1 MMAPPSRISS
11 AMRARPAPAFATT
24 AAARSWRAK
33 RRWKKFCALP
43 ARTRRAPMG
52 AFEYTALDA
61 QGRERKGLI
70 EGDTP
75 KHVRQL
81 LREKQLL
88 PMDIQETAAQELK
101 QSRRRRFMRRGLSSL
116 DLALLPRQ
124 LATLL
129 RSGLPLEE
137 TLQAVAEQTEKP
149 RVQRIVLGVRSKVVE
164 GHPLADGLRDF
175 PQAFPEIYRATVS
188 AGEQSGKLDSV
199 LERLSDYTESRQVM
213 GQQVSNALVY
223 PIVLMVLSFGIVSF
237 LLAYVVPQVVAV
249 FQSSNQELPI
259 ATKIL
264 IGMSDGIRHYWFYG
278 LIVVGAVVWGFLRWL
293 KNPEARLRFDRFL
306 LRLPVAG
313 RLIRGLNTGRFSRT
327 FSILTASAV
336 PVLEALRISAEV
348 VTNLPMKRAVE
359 EAALRVR
366 EGAPIGRSLA
376 ARKLFPPMMIHLI
389 SSGES
394 SGELEKML
402 ERAATNQEREMDGLL
417 SNMTN
422 LLGPLMVVFM
432 GGIVMFIV
440 IALLLPIF
448 QLNDLVK

>member
-1 MMAPPSRISS
+1 MA
-11 AMRARPAPAFATT
+11 
-24 AAARSWRAK
+24 
-33 RRWKKFCALP
+33 
-43 ARTRRAPMG
+43 TR
-52 AFEYTALDA
+52 
-61 QGRERKGLI
+61 
-70 EGDTP
+70 
-75 KHVRQL
+75 
-81 LREKQLL
+81 
-88 PMDIQETAAQELK
+88 
-101 QSRRRRFMRRGLSSL
+101 
-116 DLALLPRQ
+116 
-124 LATLL
+124 
-129 RSGLPLEE
+129 
-137 TLQAVAEQTEKP
+137 
-149 RVQRIVLGVRSKVVE
+149 
-164 GHPLADGLRDF
+164 
-175 PQAFPEIYRATVS
+175 
-188 AGEQSGKLDSV
+188 
-199 LERLSDYTESRQVM
+199 
-213 GQQVSNALVY
+213 
-223 PIVLMVLSFGIVSF
+223 
-237 LLAYVVPQVVAV
+237 
-249 FQSSNQELPI
+249 
-259 ATKIL
+259 IL
-264 IGMSDGIRHYWFYG
+264 IGMSDLIRHYWFYG
-278 LIVVGAVVWGFLRWL
+278 LIVMGAVVWGFMRWL
-293 KNPEARLRFDRFL
+293 KGPDARLRFDRLL

-348 VTNLPMKRAVE
+348 VTNMPMKQAVE

>member
-1 MMAPPSRISS
+1 
-11 AMRARPAPAFATT
+11 
-24 AAARSWRAK
+24 
-33 RRWKKFCALP
+33 
-43 ARTRRAPMG
+43 MG
-52 AFEYTALDA
+52 AFEYVALDP

-81 LREKQLL
+81 LRDKQLL
-88 PMDIQETAAQELK
+88 PIEILEAAQREHK
-101 QSRRRRFMRRGLSSL
+101 QSRSRRPFMRRGLSSL
-116 DLALLPRQ
+116 DLALLTRQ

-137 TLQAVAEQTEKP
+137 TLQAVAEQTEKA

-188 AGEQSGKLDSV
+188 AGEQSGKLDQV

-223 PIVLMVLSFGIVSF
+223 PIVLLVLSCGILSL
-237 LLAYVVPQVVAV
+237 LLACVVPQVVAV
-249 FQSSNQELPI
+249 FQSSNQELPM

-264 IGMSDGIRHYWFYG
+264 IGMSDLIRHYWVYA
-278 LIVVGAVVWGFLRWL
+278 LIVIGAMVWGFLRWL

-313 RLIRGLNTGRFSRT
+313 RLIRGLNTGRFSRP
-327 FSILTASAV
+327 FSLLTGSAV
-336 PVLEALRISAEV
+336 PVLGALRITAEV
-348 VTNLPMKRAVE
+348 VTTLPMKRAVE

-366 EGAPIGRSLA
+366 EGAPSGRSLA

-417 SNMTN
+417 STMTN

-432 GGIVMFIV
+432 GAVVMFIV

>member
-1 MMAPPSRISS
+1 
-11 AMRARPAPAFATT
+11 
-24 AAARSWRAK
+24 
-33 RRWKKFCALP
+33 
-43 ARTRRAPMG
+43 MG

-61 QGRERKGLI
+61 QGKERKGLI

-88 PMDIQETAAQELK
+88 PVDIQEAAQSEQK
-101 QSRRRRFMRRGLSSL
+101 RSTRRLFVRRGLSTL
-116 DLALLPRQ
+116 DLALLTRQ
-124 LATLL
+124 MATLL

-149 RVQRIVLGVRSKVVE
+149 RVQRIILGVRSKVVE
-164 GHPLADGLRDF
+164 GHPLADGLGDF
-175 PQAFPEIYRATVS
+175 PQAFPEIYRATVA

-223 PIVLMVLSFGIVSF
+223 PIVLMVLSFAIVSF

-249 FQSSNQELPI
+249 FESGHQELPL
-259 ATKIL
+259 ATRIL
-264 IGMSDGIRHYWFYG
+264 IGASDLVRHYWVYG
-278 LIVVGAVVWGFLRWL
+278 LIVIGAAIWGFNRWL
-293 KNPEARLRFDRFL
+293 RSEGARARYHQFL
-306 LRLPVAG
+306 LRVPLAG
-313 RLIRGLNTGRFSRT
+313 KLIRGLNTARFART

-336 PVLEALRISAEV
+336 PVLEALKISADV
-348 VTNLPMKRAVE
+348 VNNLPMKYAVVD
-359 EAALRVR
+359 AALRVR
-366 EGAPIGRSLA
+366 EGAPIGKSLA
-376 ARKLFPPMMIHLI
+376 ARKIFPPMMIHLI

-402 ERAATNQEREMDGLL
+402 ERAASNQEREMDGLL
-417 SNMTN
+417 ATMTN
-422 LLGPLMVVFM
+422 LLGPFMVVFM
-432 GGIVMFIV
+432 GAVVMFIV

>member
-1 MMAPPSRISS
+1 
-11 AMRARPAPAFATT
+11 
-24 AAARSWRAK
+24 
-33 RRWKKFCALP
+33 
-43 ARTRRAPMG
+43 MG
-52 AFEYTALDA
+52 AFEYVALDP
-61 QGRERKGLI
+61 QGKERKGLI

-81 LREKQLL
+81 LRDKQLL
-88 PMDIQETAAQELK
+88 PIEILEAAQREQK
-101 QSRRRRFMRRGLSSL
+101 QNRSHRPFMRRGLSSL
-116 DLALLPRQ
+116 DLALLTRQ

-137 TLQAVAEQTEKP
+137 TLQAVAEQTEKA
-149 RVQRIVLGVRSKVVE
+149 RVQRIILGVRSKVVE

-199 LERLSDYTESRQVM
+199 LERLADYTESRQVM
-213 GQQVSNALVY
+213 GQQVSHALVY
-223 PIVLMVLSFGIVSF
+223 PIVLLVLSFAIVSF

-249 FQSSNQELPI
+249 FESGHQELPL
-259 ATKIL
+259 ATRIL
-264 IGMSDGIRHYWFYG
+264 IGASDLVRHYWVYG
-278 LIVVGAVVWGFLRWL
+278 VIVIAGVLWGFSRWV
-293 KNPEARLRFDRFL
+293 KGPEARLKVDRFL
-306 LRLPVAG
+306 LRLPLAG
-313 RLIRGLNTGRFSRT
+313 KLIRGVNTARFART

-348 VTNLPMKRAVE
+348 VNNMPMRNGVE

-366 EGAPIGRSLA
+366 EGAPIGKSLA

-402 ERAATNQEREMDGLL
+402 ERAASNQEREMDGLL
-417 SNMTN
+417 STLTN

-432 GGIVMFIV
+432 GAVVMFIV

>member
-1 MMAPPSRISS
+1 MA
-11 AMRARPAPAFATT
+11 
-24 AAARSWRAK
+24 
-33 RRWKKFCALP
+33 
-43 ARTRRAPMG
+43 
-52 AFEYTALDA
+52 AFEYIALDA

-81 LREKQLL
+81 LREKHLL
-88 PMDIQETAAQELK
+88 PMEIQETAQQELK
-101 QSRRRRFMRRGLSSL
+101 AKRRRGLMRRGLSTL
-116 DLALLPRQ
+116 DLALLTRQ

-129 RSGLPLEE
+129 KSGLPLEE
-137 TLQAVAEQTEKP
+137 SLQAVAEQTEKP

-164 GHPLADGLRDF
+164 GHPLADGLKDF
-175 PQAFPEIYRATVS
+175 PNAFPEIYRATVS

-223 PIVLMVLSFGIVSF
+223 PIVLLVLSFAIVSF

-249 FQSSNQELPI
+249 FESGHQELPFATRLLI
-259 ATKIL
+259 A
-264 IGMSDGIRHYWFYG
+264 MSDLVRLYWVYAV
-278 LIVVGAVVWGFLRWL
+278 IVIAVATWGFLRWL
-293 KNPEARLRFDRFL
+293 KSPEARLRFDRVML
-306 LRLPVAG
+306 KVPLAG
-313 RLIRGLNTGRFSRT
+313 KLIRGVNTARFSRT

-348 VTNLPMKRAVE
+348 VNSLPMKQAVE

-366 EGAPIGRSLA
+366 EGAAIGKSLA
-376 ARKLFPPMMIHLI
+376 ARKVFPPMMIHLI

-417 SNMTN
+417 STMTN
-422 LLGPLMVVFM
+422 LLGPFMVVFM
-432 GGIVMFIV
+432 GGVVMFIV

>member
-1 MMAPPSRISS
+1 
-11 AMRARPAPAFATT
+11 
-24 AAARSWRAK
+24 
-33 RRWKKFCALP
+33 
-43 ARTRRAPMG
+43 MG

-81 LREKQLL
+81 LRDKQLL

-101 QSRRRRFMRRGLSSL
+101 QSRRRRFLRRGLSSL
-116 DLALLPRQ
+116 DLAMLTRQ

-149 RVQRIVLGVRSKVVE
+149 RVQRIILGVRSKVVE

-188 AGEQSGKLDSV
+188 AGEQSGKLDQV

-223 PIVLMVLSFGIVSF
+223 PIVLLVLSFGIVSF

-249 FQSSNQELPI
+249 FQSSNQELPV

-264 IGMSDGIRHYWFYG
+264 IGMSDGIRHYWVYG
-278 LIVVGAVVWGFLRWL
+278 LIAAGAVVWGFLRWL

-432 GGIVMFIV
+432 GGVVMFIV

>member
-1 MMAPPSRISS
+1 V
-11 AMRARPAPAFATT
+11 
-24 AAARSWRAK
+24 
-33 RRWKKFCALP
+33 
-43 ARTRRAPMG
+43 G

-81 LREKQLL
+81 LRDKQLL

-101 QSRRRRFMRRGLSSL
+101 KSRRRRFMRRGLSSL
-116 DLALLPRQ
+116 DLAMLTRQ

-149 RVQRIVLGVRSKVVE
+149 RVQRIILGVRSKVVE

-188 AGEQSGKLDSV
+188 AGEQSGKLDQV

-223 PIVLMVLSFGIVSF
+223 PIVLLVLSFGIVSF

-249 FQSSNQELPI
+249 FQSSNQELPV
-259 ATKIL
+259 ATRIL
-264 IGMSDGIRHYWFYG
+264 IGMSDGIRHYWVYG
-278 LIVVGAVVWGFLRWL
+278 LIVMGAVVWGFMRWL
-293 KNPEARLRFDRFL
+293 KAPEARLRFDRFL

-348 VTNLPMKRAVE
+348 VTNMPMKQAVE

-432 GGIVMFIV
+432 GGVVMFIV

>member
-1 MMAPPSRISS
+1 
-11 AMRARPAPAFATT
+11 
-24 AAARSWRAK
+24 
-33 RRWKKFCALP
+33 
-43 ARTRRAPMG
+43 MG
-52 AFEYTALDA
+52 AFEYVALDP
-61 QGRERKGLI
+61 QGKERKGLI
-70 EGDTP
+70 EGDTA

-81 LREKQLL
+81 LRDKQLL
-88 PMDIQETAAQELK
+88 PLEILEAAQREQK
-101 QSRRRRFMRRGLSSL
+101 QSRSRRPFVRRGLSSL
-116 DLALLPRQ
+116 DLALLTRQ

-137 TLQAVAEQTEKP
+137 TLQAVAEQTEKA

-199 LERLSDYTESRQVM
+199 LERLADYTESRQVM
-213 GQQVSNALVY
+213 GQQVSHALVY
-223 PIVLMVLSFGIVSF
+223 PIVLLVLSFAIVSF

-249 FQSSNQELPI
+249 FESGHQELPL
-259 ATKIL
+259 ATRIL
-264 IGMSDGIRHYWFYG
+264 IGASDLVRHYWIYG
-278 LIVVGAVVWGFLRWL
+278 LIVIGAALWGFGRWV
-293 KNPEARLRFDRFL
+293 KAPEARLKVDRLL
-306 LRLPVAG
+306 LRLPLAG
-313 RLIRGLNTGRFSRT
+313 KLIRGLNTARFSRT

-348 VTNLPMKRAVE
+348 VNNLPMRNAVE

-366 EGAPIGRSLA
+366 EGAPIGKSLA

-389 SSGES
+389 ASGES

-417 SNMTN
+417 STLTN

-432 GGIVMFIV
+432 GAVVMFIV

>member
-1 MMAPPSRISS
+1 
-11 AMRARPAPAFATT
+11 
-24 AAARSWRAK
+24 
-33 RRWKKFCALP
+33 
-43 ARTRRAPMG
+43 
-52 AFEYTALDA
+52 
-61 QGRERKGLI
+61 
-70 EGDTP
+70 
-75 KHVRQL
+75 L
-81 LREKQLL
+81 L
-88 PMDIQETAAQELK
+88 
-101 QSRRRRFMRRGLSSL
+101 
-116 DLALLPRQ
+116 
-124 LATLL
+124 
-129 RSGLPLEE
+129 
-137 TLQAVAEQTEKP
+137 
-149 RVQRIVLGVRSKVVE
+149 
-164 GHPLADGLRDF
+164 
-175 PQAFPEIYRATVS
+175 
-188 AGEQSGKLDSV
+188 
-199 LERLSDYTESRQVM
+199 
-213 GQQVSNALVY
+213 
-223 PIVLMVLSFGIVSF
+223 VLSFGIVSF

-249 FQSSNQELPI
+249 FQSSNQELPM
-259 ATKIL
+259 ATRIL
-264 IGMSDGIRHYWFYG
+264 IGMSDLIRHYWFYG
-278 LIVVGAVVWGFLRWL
+278 LIVMGAVVWGFMRWL
-293 KNPEARLRFDRFL
+293 KAPEARLRFDRFL

-348 VTNLPMKRAVE
+348 VTNMPMKQAVE

>member
-1 MMAPPSRISS
+1 
-11 AMRARPAPAFATT
+11 
-24 AAARSWRAK
+24 
-33 RRWKKFCALP
+33 
-43 ARTRRAPMG
+43 MG
-52 AFEYTALDA
+52 AFVYTALDA
-61 QGRERKGLI
+61 QGKERKGLI
-70 EGDTP
+70 EGDTA

-88 PMDIQETAAQELK
+88 PVEIQEAAQSEQK
-101 QSRRRRFMRRGLSSL
+101 NGTRRMFVRRGISTL
-116 DLALLPRQ
+116 DLALLTRQ

-137 TLQAVAEQTEKP
+137 SLQAVAEQTEKP

-175 PQAFPEIYRATVS
+175 PQAFPEIYRATVA

-223 PIVLMVLSFGIVSF
+223 PIVLMVLSFAIVSF

-249 FQSSNQELPI
+249 FESGHQQLPL
-259 ATKIL
+259 ATRIL
-264 IGMSDGIRHYWFYG
+264 IGASDFVRHYWFYG
-278 LIVVGAVVWGFLRWL
+278 VIVVAALSWGFVRWL
-293 KNPEARLRFDRFL
+293 KPLGNRVRFDRFL
-306 LRLPVAG
+306 LRVPLAG
-313 RLIRGLNTGRFSRT
+313 KLIRGLNTARFART

-336 PVLEALRISAEV
+336 PVLEALKISADV
-348 VTNLPMKRAVE
+348 VNNLPMKQAVVD
-359 EAALRVR
+359 AALRVR

-376 ARKLFPPMMIHLI
+376 ARKVFPPMMIHLI

-402 ERAATNQEREMDGLL
+402 ERAASNQEREMDGLL
-417 SNMTN
+417 STMTS
-422 LLGPLMVVFM
+422 LLGPFMVVFM
-432 GGIVMFIV
+432 GGVVMFIV
-440 IALLLPIF
+440 VALLLPIF

>member
-1 MMAPPSRISS
+1 
-11 AMRARPAPAFATT
+11 
-24 AAARSWRAK
+24 
-33 RRWKKFCALP
+33 
-43 ARTRRAPMG
+43 MG

-70 EGDTP
+70 EGDTA

-81 LREKQLL
+81 LRDKQLL

-101 QSRRRRFMRRGLSSL
+101 QSRRKRFLRRGLSSL
-116 DLALLPRQ
+116 DLALLTRQ

-188 AGEQSGKLDSV
+188 AGEQSGKLDQV
-199 LERLSDYTESRQVM
+199 LERLADYTESRQVM
-213 GQQVSNALVY
+213 GQTVSNALVY
-223 PIVLMVLSFGIVSF
+223 PIVLLVLSFAIVSF

-249 FQSSNQELPI
+249 FQSSNQELPV
-259 ATKIL
+259 ATRIL
-264 IGMSDGIRHYWFYG
+264 IGMSDFIRHYWFYG
-278 LIVVGAVVWGFLRWL
+278 LIVIGAIVWGFMRWL
-293 KNPEARLRFDRFL
+293 KGAEARLRFDRFL
-306 LRLPVAG
+306 LRLPVVG
-313 RLIRGLNTGRFSRT
+313 KLIRGLNTGRFSRT

-348 VTNLPMKRAVE
+348 VTNTPMNKAVE

-402 ERAATNQEREMDGLL
+402 ERAAANQEREMDGLL

>member
-1 MMAPPSRISS
+1 
-11 AMRARPAPAFATT
+11 
-24 AAARSWRAK
+24 
-33 RRWKKFCALP
+33 
-43 ARTRRAPMG
+43 MG

-81 LREKQLL
+81 LRDKQLL
-88 PMDIQETAAQELK
+88 PLDIQETAKQEAK
-101 QSRRRRFMRRGLSSL
+101 QGRRRRFLRRGLSSL
-116 DLALLPRQ
+116 DLALLTRQ

-188 AGEQSGKLDSV
+188 AGEQSGKLDQV

-223 PIVLMVLSFGIVSF
+223 PIVLLVLSFGIVSF

-249 FQSSNQELPI
+249 FESSNQELPV
-259 ATKIL
+259 ATRIL
-264 IGMSDGIRHYWFYG
+264 IDMSDLIRHYWFYA
-278 LIVVGAVVWGFLRWL
+278 LIVIGAVVWGFLRWL
-293 KNPEARLRFDRFL
+293 KSPEARLRFDRFL

-313 RLIRGLNTGRFSRT
+313 KLIRGLNTGRFSRT

-348 VTNLPMKRAVE
+348 VTNMPMKRAVE

-417 SNMTN
+417 ANMTN
-422 LLGPLMVVFM
+422 LLGPMMVVFM
-432 GGIVMFIV
+432 GGVVMFIV
-440 IALLLPIF
+440 VALLLPIF

>member
-1 MMAPPSRISS
+1 
-11 AMRARPAPAFATT
+11 
-24 AAARSWRAK
+24 
-33 RRWKKFCALP
+33 
-43 ARTRRAPMG
+43 MG

-70 EGDTP
+70 EGDTA

-88 PMDIQETAAQELK
+88 PMEIQETAQRELK
-101 QSRRRRFMRRGLSSL
+101 RSRAPGLFRRSLSTL
-116 DLALLPRQ
+116 DLALMTRQ

-137 TLQAVAEQTEKP
+137 SLQAVAEQTEKP
-149 RVQRIVLGVRSKVVE
+149 RVQRIVLGVRGKVVE
-164 GHPLADGLRDF
+164 GHPLAEGLRDF

-188 AGEQSGKLDSV
+188 AGEQSGKLDQV

-223 PIVLMVLSFGIVSF
+223 PIVLLVLSFAIVSF

-249 FQSSNQELPI
+249 FESGHQELPL
-259 ATKIL
+259 ATRVL
-264 IGMSDGIRHYWFYG
+264 IGTSDLIRNYWYYA
-278 LIVVGAVVWGFLRWL
+278 IVVIGIGTWAFLRWL
-293 KNPEARLRFDRFL
+293 KAPEARVRFDRFL
-306 LRLPVAG
+306 LRVPLLG
-313 RLIRGLNTGRFSRT
+313 KLIRGLNTARFART

-336 PVLEALRISAEV
+336 PVLEALRISADV
-348 VTNLPMKRAVE
+348 VNNQPMKQAVV

-366 EGAPIGRSLA
+366 EGAPIGKSLA
-376 ARKLFPPMMIHLI
+376 ARKIFPPMMIHLI

-417 SNMTN
+417 STLTN
-422 LLGPLMVVFM
+422 LLGPFMVVFM
-432 GGIVMFIV
+432 GAVVMFIV

>member
-1 MMAPPSRISS
+1 
-11 AMRARPAPAFATT
+11 
-24 AAARSWRAK
+24 
-33 RRWKKFCALP
+33 
-43 ARTRRAPMG
+43 MG

-88 PMDIQETAAQELK
+88 PMDIQETAQQELK
-101 QSRRRRFMRRGLSSL
+101 QSRRKRFLRRGLSSL
-116 DLALLPRQ
+116 DLALLTRQ

-164 GHPLADGLRDF
+164 GHPLAEGLRDF

-188 AGEQSGKLDSV
+188 AGEQSGKLDQV

-213 GQQVSNALVY
+213 GQTVSNALVY
-223 PIVLMVLSFGIVSF
+223 PVVLLVLSFAIVSF

-249 FQSSNQELPI
+249 FESSNQELPV
-259 ATKIL
+259 ATRIL
-264 IGMSDGIRHYWFYG
+264 IGMSDFIRHYWFYG
-278 LIVVGAVVWGFLRWL
+278 LIGIGAVVWGFMRWL
-293 KNPEARLRFDRFL
+293 KSPEARLRFDRFL
-306 LRLPVAG
+306 LRLPVLG

-348 VTNLPMKRAVE
+348 VTNMPMKRAVE

>member
-1 MMAPPSRISS
+1 
-11 AMRARPAPAFATT
+11 
-24 AAARSWRAK
+24 
-33 RRWKKFCALP
+33 
-43 ARTRRAPMG
+43 MG
-52 AFEYTALDA
+52 AFEYVALDTS
-61 QGRERKGLI
+61 GKERKGLI
-70 EGDTP
+70 EGDTA

-81 LREKQLL
+81 LRDKQLL
-88 PMDIQETAAQELK
+88 PIEILEAAQREQK
-101 QSRRRRFMRRGLSSL
+101 QNRSRRPFMRRGLSSL
-116 DLALLPRQ
+116 DLALLTRQ

-164 GHPLADGLRDF
+164 GHP
-175 PQAFPEIYRATVS
+175 QAFPEIYRATVA

-223 PIVLMVLSFGIVSF
+223 PIVLMVLSFAIVSF

-249 FQSSNQELPI
+249 FESGHQELPI
-259 ATKIL
+259 ATRIL
-264 IGMSDGIRHYWFYG
+264 IGMSDLIRHYWFYG
-278 LIVVGAVVWGFLRWL
+278 LLVIGAAIWGFSRWV
-293 KNPEARLRFDRFL
+293 KAPEARYKVDRTMLRTPL
-306 LRLPVAG
+306 LG
-313 RLIRGLNTGRFSRT
+313 KLIRGLNTARFSRT

-336 PVLEALRISAEV
+336 PVLDALRISAEV
-348 VTNLPMKRAVE
+348 VNNMPMRQAVE

-366 EGAPIGRSLA
+366 EGAPIGKSLA

-402 ERAATNQEREMDGLL
+402 ERAASNQEREMDGLL
-417 SNMTN
+417 STLTN
-422 LLGPLMVVFM
+422 LLGPFMVVFM
-432 GGIVMFIV
+432 GAIVMFIV

>member
-1 MMAPPSRISS
+1 
-11 AMRARPAPAFATT
+11 
-24 AAARSWRAK
+24 
-33 RRWKKFCALP
+33 
-43 ARTRRAPMG
+43 MG

-101 QSRRRRFMRRGLSSL
+101 QSRRRRFLRRGLSSL
-116 DLALLPRQ
+116 DLALLTRQ

-137 TLQAVAEQTEKP
+137 TLQSVAEQTEKP

-188 AGEQSGKLDSV
+188 AGEQSGKLDQV

-223 PIVLMVLSFGIVSF
+223 PIVLLVLSFGIVSF

-249 FQSSNQELPI
+249 FQSSNQELPM

-264 IGMSDGIRHYWFYG
+264 IGMSDLIRHYWVYA
-278 LIVVGAVVWGFLRWL
+278 LIVIGAVVWGFLRWL
-293 KNPEARLRFDRFL
+293 KNPEAHLRFDRFL

>member
-1 MMAPPSRISS
+1 
-11 AMRARPAPAFATT
+11 
-24 AAARSWRAK
+24 
-33 RRWKKFCALP
+33 
-43 ARTRRAPMG
+43 MG
-52 AFEYTALDA
+52 AFVYVALDTS
-61 QGRERKGLI
+61 GKERKGLI
-70 EGDTP
+70 EGDTA

-81 LREKQLL
+81 LRDKQLL
-88 PMDIQETAAQELK
+88 PIEILEAAQREQK
-101 QSRRRRFMRRGLSSL
+101 QNRSRRPFMRRGLSSL
-116 DLALLPRQ
+116 DLALLTRQ

-199 LERLSDYTESRQVM
+199 LERLADFTESRQIM

-223 PIVLMVLSFGIVSF
+223 PIVLLVLSFAIVSF

-249 FQSSNQELPI
+249 FESGHQELPL
-259 ATKIL
+259 ATRIL
-264 IGMSDGIRHYWFYG
+264 IAASDLVRHYWVYG
-278 LIVVGAVVWGFLRWL
+278 VIVIAGVLWGFSRWV
-293 KNPEARLRFDRFL
+293 KGPEARLKVDRFL
-306 LRLPVAG
+306 LRLPLAG
-313 RLIRGLNTGRFSRT
+313 KLIRGVNTARFSRT

-348 VTNLPMKRAVE
+348 VNNMPMRNAVE

-366 EGAPIGRSLA
+366 EGAPIGKSLA

-389 SSGES
+389 ASGES

-402 ERAATNQEREMDGLL
+402 ERAASNQEREMDGLL
-417 SNMTN
+417 STLTN

-432 GGIVMFIV
+432 GAIVMFIV

>member
-1 MMAPPSRISS
+1 
-11 AMRARPAPAFATT
+11 
-24 AAARSWRAK
+24 
-33 RRWKKFCALP
+33 
-43 ARTRRAPMG
+43 MG
-52 AFEYTALDA
+52 AFEYTALDS

-70 EGDTP
+70 EGDTA

-81 LREKQLL
+81 LRDKQLL
-88 PMDIQETAAQELK
+88 PMDIQETAQQEK
-101 QSRRRRFMRRGLSSL
+101 KESRRRPFMRRGLSSL
-116 DLALLPRQ
+116 DLALLTRQ

-149 RVQRIVLGVRSKVVE
+149 RVQRIILGVRSKVVE

-188 AGEQSGKLDSV
+188 AGEQSGKLDQV

-223 PIVLMVLSFGIVSF
+223 PVVLLVLSFAIVSF

-249 FQSSNQELPI
+249 FESSNQALPL
-259 ATKIL
+259 ATRIL
-264 IGMSDGIRHYWFYG
+264 IGMSDVIRHYWVYA
-278 LIVVGAVVWGFLRWL
+278 LIVLSLAAWGFSRWL
-293 KNPEARLRFDRFL
+293 KSPEARMRFDRFL
-306 LRLPVAG
+306 LRLPVLG
-313 RLIRGLNTGRFSRT
+313 KLIRGLNTGRFSRT

-348 VTNLPMKRAVE
+348 VTNTPMKRAVE

-366 EGAPIGRSLA
+366 EGAPIGKSLA

-422 LLGPLMVVFM
+422 LLGPVMVVLM

>member
-1 MMAPPSRISS
+1 
-11 AMRARPAPAFATT
+11 
-24 AAARSWRAK
+24 
-33 RRWKKFCALP
+33 
-43 ARTRRAPMG
+43 MG

-81 LREKQLL
+81 LRDKQLL
-88 PMDIQETAAQELK
+88 PMEIQETAEQELK
-101 QSRRRRFMRRGLSSL
+101 KGRARGFFRRGLSTL
-116 DLALLPRQ
+116 DLALLTRQ

-137 TLQAVAEQTEKP
+137 SLQAVAEQTEKP
-149 RVQRIVLGVRSKVVE
+149 RVQRIILGVRSKVVE
-164 GHPLADGLRDF
+164 GHPLAEGLRDF

-199 LERLSDYTESRQVM
+199 LERLSDYTESRQAM

-223 PIVLMVLSFGIVSF
+223 PIVLMVLSFAIVSF

-249 FQSSNQELPI
+249 FESGHQELPV
-259 ATKIL
+259 ATRIL
-264 IGMSDGIRHYWFYG
+264 IGMSDFIRHYWYYA
-278 LIVVGAVVWGFLRWL
+278 LILIAVAIWGFRRWL
-293 KNPEARLRFDRFL
+293 RAPESRLRFDRFML
-306 LRLPVAG
+306 HVPLAG
-313 RLIRGLNTGRFSRT
+313 KLIRGLNTARFSRT

-348 VTNLPMKRAVE
+348 VSNMPMRRAVE
-359 EAALRVR
+359 DAALRVR
-366 EGAPIGRSLA
+366 EGAPIGKSLA

-394 SGELEKML
+394 SGELESML
-402 ERAATNQEREMDGLL
+402 ERAASNQEREMDGLL
-417 SNMTN
+417 STMTN
-422 LLGPLMVVFM
+422 LLGPFMVVFM
-432 GGIVMFIV
+432 GAVVMFIV

>member
-1 MMAPPSRISS
+1 
-11 AMRARPAPAFATT
+11 
-24 AAARSWRAK
+24 
-33 RRWKKFCALP
+33 
-43 ARTRRAPMG
+43 MG
-52 AFEYTALDA
+52 AFEYTALDS

-70 EGDTP
+70 EGDTA

-81 LREKQLL
+81 LRDKQLL
-88 PMDIQETAAQELK
+88 PMDIQETAQQEQK
-101 QSRRRRFMRRGLSSL
+101 QSRRRPFMRRGLSSL
-116 DLALLPRQ
+116 DLALLTRQ

-149 RVQRIVLGVRSKVVE
+149 RVQRIILGVRSKVVE

-188 AGEQSGKLDSV
+188 AGEQSGKLDQV

-223 PIVLMVLSFGIVSF
+223 PVVLLVLSFAIVSF

-249 FQSSNQELPI
+249 FESSNQALPL
-259 ATKIL
+259 ATRIL
-264 IGMSDGIRHYWFYG
+264 IGMSDVIRHYWVYA
-278 LIVVGAVVWGFLRWL
+278 LIVLSLAAWGFSRWL
-293 KNPEARLRFDRFL
+293 RSPEARMRFDRFL
-306 LRLPVAG
+306 LRLPVLG
-313 RLIRGLNTGRFSRT
+313 KLIRGLNTGRFSRT

-348 VTNLPMKRAVE
+348 VTNTPMKRAVE

-366 EGAPIGRSLA
+366 EGAPIGKSLA

-422 LLGPLMVVFM
+422 LLGPVMVVLM

>member
-1 MMAPPSRISS
+1 
-11 AMRARPAPAFATT
+11 
-24 AAARSWRAK
+24 
-33 RRWKKFCALP
+33 
-43 ARTRRAPMG
+43 MG
-52 AFEYTALDA
+52 AFEYVALDP
-61 QGRERKGLI
+61 QGKERKGLI
-70 EGDTP
+70 EGDTA

-81 LREKQLL
+81 LRDKQLL
-88 PMDIQETAAQELK
+88 PLEILEAAQREQK
-101 QSRRRRFMRRGLSSL
+101 QSRSRRPFMRRGLSSL
-116 DLALLPRQ
+116 DLALLTRQ

-199 LERLSDYTESRQVM
+199 LERLADYTESRQVM
-213 GQQVSNALVY
+213 GQQVSHALVY
-223 PIVLMVLSFGIVSF
+223 PIVLLVLSFAIVSF

-249 FQSSNQELPI
+249 FESGHQELPV
-259 ATKIL
+259 ATRIL
-264 IGMSDGIRHYWFYG
+264 IGASDLVRHYWIYG
-278 LIVVGAVVWGFLRWL
+278 LIVIGAALWGFARWV
-293 KNPEARLRFDRFL
+293 KGAEARLKVDRFL
-306 LRLPVAG
+306 LRVPLAG
-313 RLIRGLNTGRFSRT
+313 KLIRGLNTARFSRT

-348 VTNLPMKRAVE
+348 VNNLPMRYAVD

-366 EGAPIGRSLA
+366 EGAPIGKSLA

-389 SSGES
+389 ASGES

-402 ERAATNQEREMDGLL
+402 ERAATNQEREMDALL
-417 SNMTN
+417 STLTN

-432 GGIVMFIV
+432 GAVVMFIV

>member
-1 MMAPPSRISS
+1 
-11 AMRARPAPAFATT
+11 
-24 AAARSWRAK
+24 
-33 RRWKKFCALP
+33 
-43 ARTRRAPMG
+43 MG
-52 AFEYTALDA
+52 AFEYVALDA

-88 PMDIQETAAQELK
+88 PMDIQEAAQREHRQ
-101 QSRRRRFMRRGLSSL
+101 QSKRRPFMRRGLSTL
-116 DLALLPRQ
+116 DLALLTRQ

-137 TLQAVAEQTEKP
+137 TQKP

-199 LERLSDYTESRQVM
+199 LERLADYTESRQVM

-223 PIVLMVLSFGIVSF
+223 PIVLLFLCFAIVSF

-249 FQSSNQELPI
+249 FESGHQELPV
-259 ATKIL
+259 ATRIL
-264 IGMSDGIRHYWFYG
+264 IGMSDLIRHYWIYG
-278 LIVVGAVVWGFLRWL
+278 LIVIAAAIWGFLRWV
-293 KNPEARLRFDRFL
+293 KAPAARLKVDRSL
-306 LRLPVAG
+306 LRMPLIG
-313 RLIRGLNTGRFSRT
+313 KLIRGLNTGRFSRT

-336 PVLEALRISAEV
+336 PVLDALRISAEV
-348 VTNLPMKRAVE
+348 ISNMPMRQAVE

-366 EGAPIGRSLA
+366 EGAPIGKSLA

-402 ERAATNQEREMDGLL
+402 ERAASNQEREMDGLL
-417 SNMTN
+417 STLTN
-422 LLGPLMVVFM
+422 LLGPFMVVLM
-432 GGIVMFIV
+432 GAIVMFIV

>member
-1 MMAPPSRISS
+1 
-11 AMRARPAPAFATT
+11 
-24 AAARSWRAK
+24 
-33 RRWKKFCALP
+33 
-43 ARTRRAPMG
+43 MG
-52 AFEYTALDA
+52 AFEYTALDV

-81 LREKQLL
+81 LRDKQLL
-88 PMDIQETAAQELK
+88 PLDIQETAKQEAK
-101 QSRRRRFMRRGLSSL
+101 QGRRRRFMRRGLSSL
-116 DLALLPRQ
+116 DLALLTRQ

-188 AGEQSGKLDSV
+188 AGEQSGKLDQV

-223 PIVLMVLSFGIVSF
+223 PIVLLVLSCGIVSF

-249 FQSSNQELPI
+249 FESSNQELPV
-259 ATKIL
+259 ATRIL
-264 IGMSDGIRHYWFYG
+264 IDMSDLIRHYWFYA
-278 LIVVGAVVWGFLRWL
+278 LIVIGAMVWGFRRWL
-293 KNPEARLRFDRFL
+293 KAPEARLRFDRFL
-306 LRLPVAG
+306 LRVPVAG
-313 RLIRGLNTGRFSRT
+313 KLIRGLNTGRFSRT

-348 VTNLPMKRAVE
+348 VTNMPMKRAVE

-417 SNMTN
+417 ANMTN
-422 LLGPLMVVFM
+422 LLGPMMVVFM
-432 GGIVMFIV
+432 GGVVMFIV
-440 IALLLPIF
+440 VALLLPIF

>member
-1 MMAPPSRISS
+1 
-11 AMRARPAPAFATT
+11 
-24 AAARSWRAK
+24 
-33 RRWKKFCALP
+33 
-43 ARTRRAPMG
+43 MG
-52 AFEYTALDA
+52 AFEYVALDTA
-61 QGRERKGLI
+61 GKERKGLI
-70 EGDTP
+70 EGDTA

-81 LREKQLL
+81 LRDKQLL
-88 PMDIQETAAQELK
+88 PIEILEAAQREQK
-101 QSRRRRFMRRGLSSL
+101 QNRSRRPFMRRGLSSL
-116 DLALLPRQ
+116 DLALLTRQ

-137 TLQAVAEQTEKP
+137 TLQAVAEQTEKA
-149 RVQRIVLGVRSKVVE
+149 RVQRIILGVRSKVVE

-199 LERLSDYTESRQVM
+199 LERLADYTESRQVM
-213 GQQVSNALVY
+213 GQQVSHALVY
-223 PIVLMVLSFGIVSF
+223 PIVLLVLSFAIVSF

-249 FQSSNQELPI
+249 FESGHQELPL
-259 ATKIL
+259 ATRIL
-264 IGMSDGIRHYWFYG
+264 IGASDLVRHYWVYG
-278 LIVVGAVVWGFLRWL
+278 VIVIAGVLWGFSRWV
-293 KNPEARLRFDRFL
+293 KRPEARLKVDRLL
-306 LRLPVAG
+306 LRLPLAG
-313 RLIRGLNTGRFSRT
+313 KLIRGVNTARFSRT

-348 VTNLPMKRAVE
+348 VINMPMRNAVE

-366 EGAPIGRSLA
+366 EGAPIGKSLA

-402 ERAATNQEREMDGLL
+402 ERAASNQEREMDGLL
-417 SNMTN
+417 STLTN

-432 GGIVMFIV
+432 GAVVMFIV